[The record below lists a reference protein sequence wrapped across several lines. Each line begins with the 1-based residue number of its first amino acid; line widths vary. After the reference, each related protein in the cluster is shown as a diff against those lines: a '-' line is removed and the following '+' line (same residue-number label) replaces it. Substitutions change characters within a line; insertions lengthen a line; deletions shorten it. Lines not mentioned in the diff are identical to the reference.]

1 MKPLV
6 LWARWHDAKLRLHG
20 RTPAEVWGELDFWKE
35 ERQVPFRFDLK
46 QSILMAEERS
56 IRIDEAGVEIKNAK
70 GPATAD
76 LD

>member
-20 RTPAEVWGELDFWKE
+20 RSPVEVWGELDYWKE

-46 QSILMAEERS
+46 EGKLSAEGKE
-56 IRIDEAGVEIKNAK
+56 IYLDDAGVAVVGER
-70 GPATAD
+70 
-76 LD
+76 